1 MRTHVNRMERKLRVV
16 VARRALPL
24 LVPGYRQYVEWL
36 HSTRSRSR
44 ERIFTRYFRSNHWG
58 DESSLSGEG
67 SNLEQTGA
75 LRTALPSVLNE
86 LRVRS
91 LLDAPCGDYHWMLH
105 VDLRL
110 DRYIGGDI
118 VHDLVRHLQVSYGRN
133 GIEFMHLDI
142 SKDPLPQVDAIL
154 CRDGLVHFSFRQMDA
169 TVRNFKRSGAVYLL
183 TTTFPDTKM
192 NRDIITGDWRRLN
205 PCAPPLNWPEP
216 LMLINERCTQANSKF
231 ADKSLGVW
239 KLASLPSVTGPRLV
253 VHRVCPACGGPPA
266 GD

>member
-1 MRTHVNRMERKLRVV
+1 
-16 VARRALPL
+16 
-24 LVPGYRQYVEWL
+24 
-36 HSTRSRSR
+36 
-44 ERIFTRYFRSNHWG
+44 
-58 DESSLSGEG
+58 
-67 SNLEQTGA
+67 
-75 LRTALPSVLNE
+75 
-86 LRVRS
+86 
-91 LLDAPCGDYHWMLH
+91 MLH

-216 LMLINERCTQANSKF
+216 LMLINELCTQANSKF

-239 KLASLPSVTGPRLV
+239 KLASLPSG
-253 VHRVCPACGGPPA
+253 
-266 GD
+266 